1 MLSKYMVQSLQDLA
15 LEQLPGTKA
24 LSKKLYIEHGN
35 SRAALQ
41 AVAWAPTLLI
51 NSPISTSLEVLAGRL
66 LALVGQHPCTH
77 TEYLIE
83 KMEGDNGLCIS
94 VENAVLWAEQDRPYI
109 EEALLETARQLCEIS
124 GANLPPWMNAI
135 DGQFAQQHNTVTP
148 VPVVAVDASRG
159 VERDKPEP
167 VHKGWVMKKA
177 ALIDKH
183 ACHWATIQ
191 GDFHSAS
198 ENGLSETAKAP
209 VHGEWFEAAA
219 LNWANQ
225 RGKLKKEKK
234 QGPANLAT
242 VWTSTKHTME
252 G

>member
-41 AVAWAPTLLI
+41 AVAWAPTLLV
-51 NSPISTSLEVLAGRL
+51 NSPLSTSLEVLAGRL

-83 KMEGDNGLCIS
+83 KMDGDDGLCIS

-135 DGQFAQQHNTVTP
+135 DGQFAQQQNTVTP
-148 VPVVAVDASRG
+148 VPVVADDAPEKQVDA
-159 VERDKPEP
+159 
-167 VHKGWVMKKA
+167 MKKA
-177 ALIDKH
+177 ALIAALKYEWPSIEADIRE
-183 ACHWATIQ
+183 ATRN
-191 GDFHSAS
+191 
-198 ENGLSETAKAP
+198 ELKAAAHTRK
-209 VHGEWFEAAA
+209 HGEWDKDKARA
-219 LNWANQ
+219 WAVSK
-225 RGKLKKEKK
+225 GKIK
-234 QGPANLAT
+234 QTTPVHSLAGAWPGT
-242 VWTSTKHTME
+242 TTRHTINR
-252 G
+252 